1 MFDLSI
7 CVPKAMAVAYAR
19 AFVSATNKTSLGD
32 VSDLPLDPSL
42 LDMDAIASLGSMV
55 VCMFVDVSGEDNQ
68 LILVDNW

>member
-1 MFDLSI
+1 
-7 CVPKAMAVAYAR
+7 MAVAYAR

-55 VCMFVDVSGEDNQ
+55 VCIFVDVSGEDNQ